1 MRKSDLVADIA
12 VRTGLT
18 QADSGRAL
26 DATLAAI
33 EQSLA
38 DGGEITLTG
47 FGKFSVSQ
55 RAARRGVNPASG
67 EPLQIP
73 ATTVPRFKAGARLK
87 QAVR

>member
-12 VRTGLT
+12 ERTGLT

-26 DATLAAI
+26 DATLSSI

-38 DGGEITLTG
+38 AGGEITLTG

-67 EPLQIP
+67 EPLFIP
-73 ATTVPRFKAGARLK
+73 ATTVPSFKAGTRLK
-87 QAVR
+87 AAVK

>member
-12 VRTGLT
+12 ERTGLT

-26 DATLAAI
+26 DATLASI

-38 DGGEITLTG
+38 AGGEITLTG

-67 EPLQIP
+67 APLLIP
-73 ATTVPRFKAGARLK
+73 ARTVPSFKAGARLK
-87 QAVR
+87 DAVK

>member
-55 RAARRGVNPASG
+55 RAARRGINPSSG
-67 EPLQIP
+67 EPLHIP
-73 ATTVPRFKAGARLK
+73 ATTVPSFKAGARLR

>member
-12 VRTGLT
+12 QRTGLT

-47 FGKFSVSQ
+47 FGKFSVAE
-55 RAARRGVNPASG
+55 RPERRGVNPATG
-67 EPLQIP
+67 ESLTIP
-73 ATTVPRFKAGARLK
+73 AATVPRFKAGARLTE
-87 QAVR
+87 AVR